1 MASLYARWCRSGRQ
15 ATAAVCL
22 ALAVTG
28 CSREPA
34 PPPHQ
39 TPAVTA
45 APPPPARPPA
55 EVLTLPRKPGSVRFA
70 AIGDSGR
77 GDPPQYEVSAE
88 MQVFHKVFSYDFV
101 LMLGDNVYDGG
112 TPEYYRDRFELP
124 YKPLLDGG
132 VKFYAT
138 IGNHDFPNQPF
149 YPPFNMGGQRY
160 YTFKPPSLVA
170 RLGTGDDVRFFMIDT
185 ERLDRPQLEWID
197 REMGQ
202 SQSDWKIPVFHRPIY
217 TSGRYA
223 RPARGLRALL
233 EPLFL
238 KHGVK
243 AAFSGHEHFYE
254 RIKPQQGIT
263 YFISGGA
270 GSLRAGDIRPTGLT
284 DVGFDRDYHFML
296 IEISGDELYFQAI
309 SRTGVTIDA
318 GTVRRKSRDAQET
331 RERLPQA
338 TTRSRAAQRLPTGP
352 QSPP

>member
-1 MASLYARWCRSGRQ
+1 MADLYSRAARL
-15 ATAAVCL
+15 AVAAV
-22 ALAVTG
+22 V
-28 CSREPA
+28 
-34 PPPHQ
+34 
-39 TPAVTA
+39 AVTA
-45 APPPPARPPA
+45 TACRREAPPA
-55 EVLTLPRKPGSVRFA
+55 EQPPPSIAAAPSTPARAPADVLALPRKPGSVRFA

-77 GDPPQYEVSAE
+77 GDPPQYEVSAQ
-88 MQVFHKVFSYDFV
+88 MQAFHKVFSYDFV
-101 LMLGDNVYDGG
+101 VMLGDNVYDGG

-124 YKPLLDGG
+124 YKPLLDDG

-149 YPPFNMGGQRY
+149 YAPFNMGGQRY
-160 YTFKPPSLVA
+160 YTFKPPSLVTRIA
-170 RLGTGDDVRFFMIDT
+170 GAGDDVRFFMIDT
-185 ERLDRPQLEWID
+185 ERLDRPELEWID

-202 SQSDWKIPVFHRPIY
+202 SESEWKIPIFHRPIY

-223 RPARGLRALL
+223 RPARALRAAL

-243 AAFSGHEHFYE
+243 VAFSGHEHFYE

-270 GSLRAGDIRPTGLT
+270 GSLRAGDIRPTDLT

-309 SRTGVTIDA
+309 SRTGVTVDT
-318 GTVRRKSRDAQET
+318 GTVRRTS
-331 RERLPQA
+331 
-338 TTRSRAAQRLPTGP
+338 AAAPAR
-352 QSPP
+352 

>member
-1 MASLYARWCRSGRQ
+1 MADLYSRAARL
-15 ATAAVCL
+15 AVAAV
-22 ALAVTG
+22 V
-28 CSREPA
+28 
-34 PPPHQ
+34 
-39 TPAVTA
+39 AVTA
-45 APPPPARPPA
+45 TACRREAPPAEQPPPSIAAAPPAPARPPA
-55 EVLTLPRKPGSVRFA
+55 DVLALPRKPGSVRFA

-77 GDPPQYEVSAE
+77 GDPPQYDVSAQ
-88 MQVFHKVFSYDFV
+88 MQAFRKVFSYDFV
-101 LMLGDNVYDGG
+101 VMLGDNVYDGG

-124 YKPLLDGG
+124 YKPLLDEG

-170 RLGTGDDVRFFMIDT
+170 RIAGSGDDVRFFMIDT

-202 SQSDWKIPVFHRPIY
+202 SESEWKIPIFHRPIY

-223 RPARGLRALL
+223 RPARAFRAAL

-243 AAFSGHEHFYE
+243 VAFSGHEHFYE

-309 SRTGVTIDA
+309 SRTGVTVDT
-318 GTVRRKSRDAQET
+318 GTVRR
-331 RERLPQA
+331 
-338 TTRSRAAQRLPTGP
+338 GP
-352 QSPP
+352 EGGT